1 MCDPDR
7 FNKESI
13 DMRILDSQII
23 YQSGYVTG
31 IKEVKDKIINQI
43 NQELHAARLMVDSLL
58 YQRLLSLK
66 TYLETL

>member
-1 MCDPDR
+1 MCDSDR

-31 IKEVKDKIINQI
+31 IKEVKTKVLRQI
-43 NQELHAARLMVDSLL
+43 EQDLHHAELMVDSML

-66 TYLETL
+66 KFVELL